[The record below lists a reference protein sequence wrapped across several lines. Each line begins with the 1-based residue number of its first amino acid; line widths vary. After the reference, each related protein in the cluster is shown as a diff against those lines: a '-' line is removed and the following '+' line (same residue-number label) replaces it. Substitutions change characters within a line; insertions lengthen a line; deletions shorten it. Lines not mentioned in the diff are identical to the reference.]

1 MADGGGGEGE
11 AGGGL
16 PLPAEVERVL
26 GGLAVRGAPSGS
38 GSGSGSERPPLTLML
53 TLIPAAQDVA
63 EQVEAAS
70 TRLVAAEAASASGGG
85 GDGGPL
91 GRARAH
97 LAKAELAVHAFRLRS
112 RARAAGGAG
121 DGAEEDPFVKRELA
135 RLDVYRQKLDRHGAL
150 RAGTAKRPAER
161 AATKLQKKPRR

>member
-16 PLPAEVERVL
+16 PLPAEVERVF

-38 GSGSGSERPPLTLML
+38 RSGSECPPLTLML

-91 GRARAH
+91 GRARAQ

-135 RLDVYRQKLDRHGAL
+135 RLDVYRQKLDRHRAL

-161 AATKLQKKPRR
+161 AASKLQKKPRR

>member
-38 GSGSGSERPPLTLML
+38 GSGSGSEHPPLTLML

-91 GRARAH
+91 GRARAQ

-112 RARAAGGAG
+112 RARAAGGR
-121 DGAEEDPFVKRELA
+121 AEEDPFVKRELA
-135 RLDVYRQKLDRHGAL
+135 RLDVYRRKLDGHRAL

-161 AATKLQKKPRR
+161 AAGKHPKKPRR